1 MIVVLV
7 GFVVLALAA
16 SVINPLHEATDEL
29 RHYRFVRYIV
39 QAHALPV
46 QGDLGCS
53 MQGHH
58 PPLFYLLG
66 ALASAGVDT
75 GRDVCYTPP
84 ENPFWNYRYWEVGND
99 NKNQYLHYADES
111 FPWQGEALAAHIIRA
126 VNVLLGAGVVWMTW
140 LIGRAIWPER
150 PYLALGGAAFV
161 AFNPMFVYMAGAIN
175 NDVIA
180 ALSGSAVT
188 LACVRLL
195 RDEKGLS
202 RRWGIIL
209 GVLYGLALMSK
220 FNLAAIAGLIEA
232 AVIYVAWR
240 KKQWRL
246 WLEVNL
252 LIAGL
257 TLLIAGWWFVR
268 NQILYGEPTGVQ
280 RLTELWGVRNPA
292 ESWGVAIF
300 ELPYAWSS
308 LWGRFGYGQVP
319 LPDGIYKGLWWV
331 TAVAFTGLLLP
342 LIRRQKEELRQSGI
356 PLLFLLLTVGLF
368 FTVLFSYLLISPA
381 GPMGRFFFPALPS
394 LAILIFY
401 GLSRWLAFIPTS
413 KFNTHYSLLANLAMV
428 VLTTVALFG
437 FLRAAYARP
446 ESFDADTAVPHPTDF
461 QFDSFV
467 SLRGYQIGSETVHP
481 GDPID
486 IDLYWE
492 VNGRPPG
499 NYLLFVHLVDE
510 AGTMVAQ
517 RDTHP
522 GLGNF
527 PSSQWQ
533 PGDRFIESFQLYLP
547 ETAYANTTAE
557 LRIGLYAPEGY
568 RLGITQA
575 DGSFFGDALPLGT
588 VAIEPV
594 SDDYPNPLNQNFN
607 NEARLVG
614 YEYSTRQLSPG
625 DSLDVTLYWEA
636 LPALE
641 ADYVI
646 RVRLL
651 GEDGTVYG
659 RANTSIEAGQYNGIA
674 WRPGETIRDVHMLQ
688 LDPAV
693 PSGSYFI
700 YVALIDSVTK
710 EPQNIVA
717 DDGHWINDHLLLAR
731 VNVR

>member
-1 MIVVLV
+1 M
-7 GFVVLALAA
+7 
-16 SVINPLHEATDEL
+16 
-29 RHYRFVRYIV
+29 
-39 QAHALPV
+39 
-46 QGDLGCS
+46 
-53 MQGHH
+53 
-58 PPLFYLLG
+58 LG
-66 ALASAGVDT
+66 ALATAGIDT

-84 ENPFWNYRYWEVGND
+84 ENPFWNYRYWEVGDD
-99 NKNQYLHYADES
+99 NKNQYLHYADEA

-126 VNVLLGAGVVWMTW
+126 VNVLLGAGVVWITW

-202 RRWGIIL
+202 RRWGVVL
-209 GVLYGLALMSK
+209 GVLFGLALLSK
-220 FNLAAIAGLIEA
+220 FNLAAIAVLIEA
-232 AVIYVAWR
+232 ALIYTAWR
-240 KKQWRL
+240 KNQWRL

-252 LIAGL
+252 LITGL

-268 NQILYGEPTGVQ
+268 NQLLYGEPTGVQ

-292 ESWGVAIF
+292 ESWGVAVF

-319 LPDGIYKGLWWV
+319 LPDGIYDGLWGV
-331 TAVAFTGLLLP
+331 TAVALAGLLLP
-342 LIRRQKEELRQSGI
+342 LVRRQKEELRQSGLA
-356 PLLFLLLTVGLF
+356 LLFLLLTVGLF

-381 GPMGRFFFPALPS
+381 GPMGRFFFPALPALS
-394 LAILIFY
+394 ILIFY
-401 GLSRWLAFIPTS
+401 GLSRWLAFIPHSQFKAT
-413 KFNTHYSLLANLAMV
+413 TGRLHYSLLANAVMAL
-428 VLTTVALFG
+428 LTIVALFG
-437 FLRAAYARP
+437 YLRTSYARP
-446 ESFDADTAVPHPTDF
+446 ISFAVDTAVPNPIHA

-467 SLRGYQIGSETVHP
+467 ILRGYQINRDTIQP
-481 GDPID
+481 GQPLN

-492 VNGRPPG
+492 VTARPPG
-499 NYLLFVHLVDE
+499 NYLLFVHLIDE

-547 ETAYANTTAE
+547 ETAYTGTIAE
-557 LRIGLYAPEGY
+557 LSVGLYAAEGY
-568 RLGITQA
+568 RLGISQA
-575 DGSFFGDALPLGT
+575 DGAFLGDALSLT
-588 VAIEPV
+588 TLAVAPV

-614 YEYSTRQLSPG
+614 YAYSARQLSPG

-641 ADYVI
+641 TDYMIHVQ
-646 RVRLL
+646 LL
-651 GEDGTVYG
+651 GADGAVYG
-659 RANTSIEAGQYNGIA
+659 RADTFVVDGRYGGTA
-674 WRPGETIRDVHMLQ
+674 WRPGESIRDVHTFQ

-693 PSGSYFI
+693 PPGSYII
-700 YVALIDSVTK
+700 YAALIDSMTK

-717 DDGHWINDHLLLAR
+717 EDGHWINDHLLLASI
-731 VNVR
+731 NVR